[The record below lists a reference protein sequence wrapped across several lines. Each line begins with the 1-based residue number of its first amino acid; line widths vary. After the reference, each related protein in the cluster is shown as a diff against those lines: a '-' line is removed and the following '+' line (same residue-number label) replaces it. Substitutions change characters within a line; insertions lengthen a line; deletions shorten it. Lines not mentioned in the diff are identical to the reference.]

1 MKKFFSLLL
10 ACLLLC
16 APLWDALT
24 EELDEPTVYEEEQEV
39 YAPPVDNTATEEN
52 VPIIENDDTGLIFSD
67 ENGEITFIEDL
78 NHFID
83 NSEEQFVDEDY
94 AYNAAS
100 VEPSEY
106 TDTVWNGVDQIDL
119 SEYYYDGVEES
130 VTEMPVY
137 ATESSD
143 YKTAFWIYARY
154 RGGLL
159 HRLWFKKEPYAA
171 SENAGSIPGGLFK
184 GAAFDVIRF
193 IENDYGNLWAETV
206 DHTFIYAGYKKN
218 SKGEWIDSPPD
229 DLGQSIYWDDSL
241 YEKKGRLYWKNDNL
255 SGKSFVRGNIKGYK
269 LEGILYGK
277 DYYNDMPYV
286 RVKIYD
292 TGIIINGKA
301 KEVYNTKIKNTTSP
315 RMAFFMSAVT
325 QQNPNLFDSL
335 PAGKYEMVIMPTY
348 LSYVGPGHF
357 AGYLSADEA
366 AGNTKEFQEKN
377 ALVVPFDVVLG
388 AENTLSSSIT
398 FSNIAYPST
407 YVVGTPGGYALTTG
421 EVNSTYS
428 LTSLKSEI
436 IRADGQVISSYTRPI
451 SGNNYQIKEMDTYSS
466 DDNGVKFSYISEPG
480 DYIWVL
486 TATDSVGYS
495 ESIEMAFKAVSE
507 GSSTDNKT
515 GSDTGSLQS
524 EQWTYTVVTP
534 DGLNMRDSAS
544 TSGALVTTLWNPT
557 TVTVTKKQSADGYT
571 WGYGTSSDG
580 YTGWIVVDNNWTTLT
595 SSSAD
600 TPAPSHTH
608 TPVTDAA
615 IAATCTESGKTEGSH
630 CSTCGEILTAQQTI
644 PATGHQEITVKGIAA
659 TCTQEGL
666 TDGSKCSVCGTI
678 LKAQQTIPAAGHKPT
693 TVKGTAVT
701 CAGAG
706 LTEGSVCAVCGAVL
720 VAQESVAALAHTPVT
735 DPAVAPT
742 YTSAGLTEG
751 SHCAV
756 CGAVLVAQQPVAA
769 LDYPQIALT
778 KVKKNGTVTLAVGD
792 IRQIVP
798 AFATDSGL
806 TVTGYKSSKAKVASI
821 DGNGLLTANA
831 EGKTKIT
838 VTTANKKK
846 KATLTV
852 KVVDPY
858 KPTKVSIAQGKSIQV
873 TMGEPL
879 QLNAVLAPESARATL
894 TWASNK
900 PKVARVD
907 GNGLVT
913 PVGEGKAKIT
923 VRTQNKKK
931 ATITVQVVDPNKPLG
946 IAIAQGKTVTMKV
959 GESLQLGVGLN
970 PATAQSALTW
980 KTNKPAIATVD
991 GSGVVTAVKKGKAK
1005 ITVMTYNKKKA
1016 TIAVNVVE

>member
-1 MKKFFSLLL
+1 M
-10 ACLLLC
+10 
-16 APLWDALT
+16 
-24 EELDEPTVYEEEQEV
+24 
-39 YAPPVDNTATEEN
+39 
-52 VPIIENDDTGLIFSD
+52 
-67 ENGEITFIEDL
+67 
-78 NHFID
+78 
-83 NSEEQFVDEDY
+83 
-94 AYNAAS
+94 
-100 VEPSEY
+100 
-106 TDTVWNGVDQIDL
+106 
-119 SEYYYDGVEES
+119 
-130 VTEMPVY
+130 
-137 ATESSD
+137 
-143 YKTAFWIYARY
+143 
-154 RGGLL
+154 
-159 HRLWFKKEPYAA
+159 
-171 SENAGSIPGGLFK
+171 
-184 GAAFDVIRF
+184 
-193 IENDYGNLWAETV
+193 
-206 DHTFIYAGYKKN
+206 
-218 SKGEWIDSPPD
+218 
-229 DLGQSIYWDDSL
+229 
-241 YEKKGRLYWKNDNL
+241 
-255 SGKSFVRGNIKGYK
+255 
-269 LEGILYGK
+269 
-277 DYYNDMPYV
+277 
-286 RVKIYD
+286 
-292 TGIIINGKA
+292 
-301 KEVYNTKIKNTTSP
+301 
-315 RMAFFMSAVT
+315 
-325 QQNPNLFDSL
+325 
-335 PAGKYEMVIMPTY
+335 
-348 LSYVGPGHF
+348 
-357 AGYLSADEA
+357 
-366 AGNTKEFQEKN
+366 
-377 ALVVPFDVVLG
+377 
-388 AENTLSSSIT
+388 
-398 FSNIAYPST
+398 
-407 YVVGTPGGYALTTG
+407 
-421 EVNSTYS
+421 
-428 LTSLKSEI
+428 
-436 IRADGQVISSYTRPI
+436 
-451 SGNNYQIKEMDTYSS
+451 
-466 DDNGVKFSYISEPG
+466 
-480 DYIWVL
+480 
-486 TATDSVGYS
+486 
-495 ESIEMAFKAVSE
+495 
-507 GSSTDNKT
+507 
-515 GSDTGSLQS
+515 
-524 EQWTYTVVTP
+524 
-534 DGLNMRDSAS
+534 
-544 TSGALVTTLWNPT
+544 
-557 TVTVTKKQSADGYT
+557 
-571 WGYGTSSDG
+571 
-580 YTGWIVVDNNWTTLT
+580 
-595 SSSAD
+595 
-600 TPAPSHTH
+600 
-608 TPVTDAA
+608 
-615 IAATCTESGKTEGSH
+615 
-630 CSTCGEILTAQQTI
+630 
-644 PATGHQEITVKGIAA
+644 
-659 TCTQEGL
+659 
-666 TDGSKCSVCGTI
+666 
-678 LKAQQTIPAAGHKPT
+678 
-693 TVKGTAVT
+693 
-701 CAGAG
+701 
-706 LTEGSVCAVCGAVL
+706 TEGSVCAVCGAVL